1 MIKKTLIITSFNEK
15 ILQYIPEISQK
26 TTEELLIFNSLG
38 EVISQPY
45 GCLVRDIILAINFE
59 NVVEIYVIGDENKSS
74 ISEEELI
81 IRLEKSGV
89 TKQAIETLDYINFVG
104 DSTINWLKGPQV
116 TRDKIKRNVDLIKKH
131 PLIPKSLP
139 VKGFIVNT
147 EKNEIDLIS

>member
-1 MIKKTLIITSFNEK
+1 MLKKTLIITGFNEK
-15 ILQYIPEISQK
+15 MLQSIPEISQK
-26 TTEELLIFNSLG
+26 ATEELLIFNSLG

-59 NVVEIYVIGDENKSS
+59 NVVEIYVIGDEKKSS
-74 ISEEELI
+74 ISEEEIL

-89 TKQAIETLDYINFVG
+89 TKQAIETLDYINSVG

-116 TRDKIKRNVDLIKKH
+116 TRDKIKRNIDIIKKH
-131 PLIPKSLP
+131 PLIPRSLP

-147 EKNEIDLIS
+147 ETNEIDLIS

>member
-1 MIKKTLIITSFNEK
+1 MIKKTLIITGFNEK
-15 ILQYIPEISQK
+15 MLQSIPEISQK
-26 TTEELLIFNSLG
+26 STEELLIFNSLG

-59 NVVEIYVIGDENKSS
+59 NVVEIYVIGDEKKSS
-74 ISEEELI
+74 ISEEEIL

-89 TKQAIETLDYINFVG
+89 TKQVIETLDYINSVG

-116 TRDKIKRNVDLIKKH
+116 TREKIKRNIDIIKKH
-131 PLIPKSLP
+131 PLIPRSLP

-147 EKNEIDLIS
+147 ETNEIDMIS

>member
-89 TKQAIETLDYINFVG
+89 TKQAIEMLDYINFVG

-116 TRDKIKRNVDLIKKH
+116 TRDKIKRNVELIKKH

>member
-1 MIKKTLIITSFNEK
+1 MIKRTLIITSFNEK

-26 TTEELLIFNSLG
+26 TMEELLIFNSLG

-104 DSTINWLKGPQV
+104 GSTINWLKGPQV
-116 TRDKIKRNVDLIKKH
+116 TRDKIKRNVELIKKH

-147 EKNEIDLIS
+147 EKNEVDLIS